1 MRRCPTG
8 GGACPAGHTAVSAV
22 ELRALSPSDD
32 ELLSSLEQQDDV
44 WEFVGTL
51 PLPDEEHPHHLF
63 VIVEGGASVGVAGL
77 VRSPA
82 FGGTDFELL
91 CALRSEAQ
99 GRGLAK
105 QACALVMAW
114 GFDTLELE
122 RVIASIGDGNDGARS
137 IATKLGMTAVRSGPL
152 GRTVYVKDRETR
164 QREPHPRRSP

>member
-22 ELRALSPSDD
+22 ELRPLSPPDD

-77 VRSPA
+77 DRSPA
-82 FGGTDFELL
+82 FIGTDLELL
-91 CALRSEAQ
+91 SALRSEAQ
-99 GRGLAK
+99 GRGRA
-105 QACALVMAW
+105 QPSCAGVRTRGSDALSRELV
-114 GFDTLELE
+114 
-122 RVIASIGDGNDGARS
+122 IGS
-137 IATKLGMTAVRSGPL
+137 SGS
-152 GRTVYVKDRETR
+152 GGD
-164 QREPHPRRSP
+164 

>member
-22 ELRALSPSDD
+22 ELRPLSPPDD

-82 FGGTDFELL
+82 FSGTDFELL

-114 GFDTLELE
+114 GFDTLKLE
-122 RVIASIGDGNDGARS
+122 RVIACIGDGNDGARS
-137 IATKLGMTAVRSGPL
+137 IATKLGMTELGSGPR
-152 GRTVYVKDRETR
+152 GMTVYVKERGKR
-164 QREPHPRRSP
+164 KRGPKRSGNP

>member
-32 ELLSSLEQQDDV
+32 ELLSSLEQQEDV

-51 PLPDEEHPHHLF
+51 PLPEEEHPHHLF
-63 VIVEGGASVGVAGL
+63 AIIEGRASVGVAGL
-77 VRSPA
+77 VRSQA
-82 FGGTDFELL
+82 LDGTDFELL

-105 QACALVMAW
+105 EACKLAMAW
-114 GFDTLELE
+114 AFDTLKLG
-122 RVIASIGDGNDGARS
+122 RVIACIGDGNDGARS
-137 IATKLGMTAVRSGPL
+137 IATKIGMTELGSGPP
-152 GRTVYVKDRETR
+152 GTTVYVKDRGKR
-164 QREPHPRRSP
+164 KRPQQPSSP

>member
-32 ELLSSLEQQDDV
+32 ELLSSLEQQEDV

-63 VIVEGGASVGVAGL
+63 AIIEGRASVGVAGL
-77 VRSPA
+77 VRSQA
-82 FGGTDFELL
+82 LDGTDFELL

-105 QACALVMAW
+105 EACKLAMAW
-114 GFDTLELE
+114 AFDTLKLE
-122 RVIASIGDGNDGARS
+122 RVIACIGDGNDGARS
-137 IATKLGMTAVRSGPL
+137 IATKIGMTELGSGPP
-152 GRTVYVKDRETR
+152 GTTVYVKDRGKR
-164 QREPHPRRSP
+164 KRPQQPSSP

>member
-63 VIVEGGASVGVAGL
+63 VIVEGGASVCVAGL

-82 FGGTDFELL
+82 FGGNDFELL

-105 QACALVMAW
+105 RAWARVRTW
-114 GFDTLELE
+114 GFDAVKVEW
-122 RVIASIGDGNDGARS
+122 VFASIGGGY
-137 IATKLGMTAVRSGPL
+137 G
-152 GRTVYVKDRETR
+152 
-164 QREPHPRRSP
+164 